1 MDEIC
6 IDVKLIK
13 GLRDDEINH
22 IINRFGEMVET
33 RHGGQYHHAELGQ
46 LEHIFEMDGA
56 ERRFSWH
63 EDQFAPLLDADIGGA
78 LDEVSGNARR
88 YCADSSHAA
97 RCNDHTH
104 SAEGAAGNR
113 RSDVGLMVVNHPV

>member
-22 IINRFGEMVET
+22 VVNRFGEMVET

-46 LEHIFEMDGA
+46 LEHIFEVDGA
-56 ERRFSWH
+56 EWRFSWH
-63 EDQFAPLLDADIGGA
+63 EDQFAPFLDADIGGT
-78 LDEVSGNARR
+78 LDEISGDARR
-88 YCADSSHAA
+88 YC
-97 RCNDHTH
+97 
-104 SAEGAAGNR
+104 EPIVPMLQGATTIPIVRKEPLAIDAPM
-113 RSDVGLMVVNHPV
+113 SDWWW